1 MVIMK
6 NLFRTV
12 SVIALAGWFLAC
24 SEKKSESCYEIIPA
38 PLEIRENFSGGEF
51 VLDDGVCIV
60 YPGEN
65 EAMRHNALFLADYL
79 KAATGRDYRVETGS
93 RGKKNVTLQLDSS
106 IKNPEGYRVNVS
118 AGGVVIAGASE
129 AGVFYGIQTLRKAIP
144 VKANSVPV
152 LAAVGIEDEPRF
164 GYRGVHLDVC
174 RHFFTVDEVKKFIDM
189 MVLHNMNRLHWHI
202 TDDQGW
208 RIEIKK
214 YPLLTEIGSKR
225 TGTITAPQSG
235 EYDNVPVSGYYTQEE
250 AREIVRYAAE
260 RYITVIPEIDMP
272 GHMQAALASYNDL
285 GCTGGP
291 YEVCRHFGV
300 IKEVMCAGKPQ
311 TLQFAKDV
319 INEIMDIFPSPYI
332 HIGGDECPKER
343 WKECERC
350 QAKIAELG
358 LKDIEGHSKEEQ
370 LQTWFMDEVAKQ
382 IRARGRK
389 MIGWDEILEGT
400 PSKDVTVIGWTSPK
414 ATVRAAKAGHP
425 TVIAPIQH
433 FYFSN
438 VGLNKITGIPS
449 IERVYNLE
457 PYQDGLTP
465 AEQQNVIGA
474 EGCIWTEWV
483 KDAKKMEWELLPR
496 LAALCEVQW
505 TQKEQR
511 NLDSFLQ
518 RMLHIHDIYR
528 LKNLNYKEDI
538 EAAVK
543 KQTAMPTFL

>member
-1 MVIMK
+1 MLKQIITAIFFSVFCLCAQAK
-6 NLFRTV
+6 TV
-12 SVIALAGWFLAC
+12 STANWQVI
-24 SEKKSESCYEIIPA
+24 
-38 PLEIRENFSGGEF
+38 PLPKQVTAVDAQPF
-51 VLDDGVCIV
+51 VLSKKTSIFYTDGDAKQKRNAEFFASYIKELTGIDVALTTRKTDNQIRLAV
-60 YPGEN
+60 ADVDGGS
-65 EAMRHNALFLADYL
+65 EA
-79 KAATGRDYRVETGS
+79 YR
-93 RGKKNVTLQLDSS
+93 L
-106 IKNPEGYRVNVS
+106 NVS
-118 AGGVVIAGASE
+118 KKTVTIDGATH
-129 AGVFYGIQTLRKAIP
+129 AGVFYGMQTVMKSLPI
-144 VKANSVPV
+144 VKGEKQV
-152 LAAVGIEDEPRF
+152 LLPAVEIADAPRF
-164 GYRGVHLDVC
+164 AYRAFMIDCG
-174 RHFFTVDEVKKFIDM
+174 RHFFSVDYLKKLIDIFAM
-189 MVLHNMNRLHWHI
+189 HNINYFHWHL
-202 TDDQGW
+202 TEDQGW

-225 TGTITAPQSG
+225 SGTITAPQSG
-235 EYDNVPVSGYYTQEE
+235 EYDSVPVSGYYTQEE

-311 TLQFAKDV
+311 TLQFAKNV

-425 TVIAPIQH
+425 KVIAPIQH

-543 KQTAMPTFL
+543 K

>member
-1 MVIMK
+1 MVFYIILLLLWARVCYFICMCYFCSYEMVIMK

-214 YPLLTEIGSKR
+214 YPELTTVSSRRTETVIGHN
-225 TGTITAPQSG
+225 SG
-235 EYDNVPVSGYYTQEE
+235 KYDGKPYGGFYTQEQ
-250 AREIVRYAAE
+250 AREIVDYAAK
-260 RYITVIPEIDMP
+260 RYITVIPEVDLP
-272 GHMQAALASYNDL
+272 GHA
-285 GCTGGP
+285 GGIGR
-291 YEVCRHFGV
+291 VSVFGV
-300 IKEVMCAGKPQ
+300 YRR
-311 TLQFAKDV
+311 
-319 INEIMDIFPSPYI
+319 S
-332 HIGGDECPKER
+332 
-343 WKECERC
+343 
-350 QAKIAELG
+350 
-358 LKDIEGHSKEEQ
+358 
-370 LQTWFMDEVAKQ
+370 
-382 IRARGRK
+382 
-389 MIGWDEILEGT
+389 
-400 PSKDVTVIGWTSPK
+400 
-414 ATVRAAKAGHP
+414 VRS
-425 TVIAPIQH
+425 VE
-433 FYFSN
+433 N
-438 VGLNKITGIPS
+438 VGCVRRS
-449 IERVYNLE
+449 
-457 PYQDGLTP
+457 
-465 AEQQNVIGA
+465 
-474 EGCIWTEWV
+474 
-483 KDAKKMEWELLPR
+483 
-496 LAALCEVQW
+496 ALCRER
-505 TQKEQR
+505 QR
-511 NLDSFLQ
+511 VDF
-518 RMLHIHDIYR
+518 YR
-528 LKNLNYKEDI
+528 
-538 EAAVK
+538 
-543 KQTAMPTFL
+543 

>member
-1 MVIMK
+1 MFKQIITAIFFSVFCLCAQAKTASTANWQVIPLPK
-6 NLFRTV
+6 QVTNVDAQPFVLSKKTSIFYTDGDAKQKRNAEFLASYINELTGIDV
-12 SVIALAGWFLAC
+12 ALTTRKADNQIRLALADVPGG
-24 SEKKSESCYEIIPA
+24 SEA
-38 PLEIRENFSGGEF
+38 
-51 VLDDGVCIV
+51 
-60 YPGEN
+60 
-65 EAMRHNALFLADYL
+65 
-79 KAATGRDYRVETGS
+79 YR
-93 RGKKNVTLQLDSS
+93 L
-106 IKNPEGYRVNVS
+106 NVS
-118 AGGVVIAGASE
+118 KKTVAIDCATH
-129 AGVFYGIQTLRKAIP
+129 AGVFYGMQTVMKSLPI
-144 VKANSVPV
+144 VKGEKQV
-152 LAAVGIEDEPRF
+152 LLPAVEIADAPRF
-164 GYRGVHLDVC
+164 AYRAFMIDCG
-174 RHFFTVDEVKKFIDM
+174 RHFFSVDYLKKLIDIFAM
-189 MVLHNMNRLHWHI
+189 HNINYFHWHL
-202 TDDQGW
+202 TEDQGW

-343 WKECERC
+343 WQACERC

-358 LKDIEGHSKEEQ
+358 LKDIDGHSKEEQ
-370 LQTWFMDEVAKQ
+370 LQTWFMDEVAKE

-414 ATVRAAKAGHP
+414 ATVRAAKTGHP

-483 KDAKKMEWELLPR
+483 KDSKKMEWELLPR

-543 KQTAMPTFL
+543 K

>member
-1 MVIMK
+1 MFKQIITVI
-6 NLFRTV
+6 FF
-12 SVIALAGWFLAC
+12 SVFCICAQAKTASTANWQVIPLPKQVTNVDAQPFVLSKKTSIFYTDGDAKQKRNAEFLASYINELTGIDVALTTRKADNQIRLALADVPGG
-24 SEKKSESCYEIIPA
+24 SEA
-38 PLEIRENFSGGEF
+38 
-51 VLDDGVCIV
+51 
-60 YPGEN
+60 
-65 EAMRHNALFLADYL
+65 
-79 KAATGRDYRVETGS
+79 YR
-93 RGKKNVTLQLDSS
+93 L
-106 IKNPEGYRVNVS
+106 NVS
-118 AGGVVIAGASE
+118 KKTVAIDGATH
-129 AGVFYGIQTLRKAIP
+129 AGVFYGMQTVMKSLPI
-144 VKANSVPV
+144 VKGEKQV
-152 LAAVGIEDEPRF
+152 LLPAVEIADAPRF
-164 GYRGVHLDVC
+164 AYRAFMIDCG
-174 RHFFTVDEVKKFIDM
+174 RHFFSVDYLKKLIDIFAM
-189 MVLHNMNRLHWHI
+189 HNINYFHWHL
-202 TDDQGW
+202 TEDQGW

-235 EYDNVPVSGYYTQEE
+235 EYDNVPVAGYYTQEE

-343 WKECERC
+343 WQACERC

-358 LKDIEGHSKEEQ
+358 LKDIDGHSKEEQ
-370 LQTWFMDEVAKQ
+370 LQTWFMDEVAKE

-425 TVIAPIQH
+425 TVIAPIQR

-438 VGLNKITGIPS
+438 VGLNKIIGIPS

-505 TQKEQR
+505 TQKDQR

-543 KQTAMPTFL
+543 K

>member
-1 MVIMK
+1 MFKQIITAIFFSVFCLCAQAKTASTANWQVIPLPK
-6 NLFRTV
+6 QVTNVDAQPFVLSKKTSIFYTDGD
-12 SVIALAGWFLAC
+12 AKQKCNAEFLASYIKELTGIDVALTTSKADNQIRLALTDVPGG
-24 SEKKSESCYEIIPA
+24 SEA
-38 PLEIRENFSGGEF
+38 
-51 VLDDGVCIV
+51 
-60 YPGEN
+60 
-65 EAMRHNALFLADYL
+65 
-79 KAATGRDYRVETGS
+79 YR
-93 RGKKNVTLQLDSS
+93 L
-106 IKNPEGYRVNVS
+106 NVS
-118 AGGVVIAGASE
+118 KKTVTIDGATH
-129 AGVFYGIQTLRKAIP
+129 AGVFYGMQTVMKSLPI
-144 VKANSVPV
+144 VKGEKQV
-152 LAAVGIEDEPRF
+152 LLPAVEIADAPRF
-164 GYRGVHLDVC
+164 AYRAFMIDCG
-174 RHFFTVDEVKKFIDM
+174 RHFFSVDYLKKLIDIFAM
-189 MVLHNMNRLHWHI
+189 HNINYFHWHL
-202 TDDQGW
+202 TEDQGW

-343 WKECERC
+343 WQACERC

-358 LKDIEGHSKEEQ
+358 LKDIDGHSKEEQ
-370 LQTWFMDEVAKQ
+370 LQTWFMDEVAKE

-414 ATVRAAKAGHP
+414 ATVRATKAGHP

-483 KDAKKMEWELLPR
+483 KDSKKMEWELLPR

-505 TQKEQR
+505 TQKDQR

-543 KQTAMPTFL
+543 K

>member
-1 MVIMK
+1 MFKQIITAIFFSVFCLCAQAKTASTANWQVIPLPK
-6 NLFRTV
+6 QVTAVDAQPFVLSKKTSIFYTDGDAKQKRNAEFLASYINELTGINVALTTRKTDNQ
-12 SVIALAGWFLAC
+12 IRLALADVPGG
-24 SEKKSESCYEIIPA
+24 SEA
-38 PLEIRENFSGGEF
+38 
-51 VLDDGVCIV
+51 
-60 YPGEN
+60 
-65 EAMRHNALFLADYL
+65 
-79 KAATGRDYRVETGS
+79 YR
-93 RGKKNVTLQLDSS
+93 L
-106 IKNPEGYRVNVS
+106 NVS
-118 AGGVVIAGASE
+118 KKTVAIDGATH
-129 AGVFYGIQTLRKAIP
+129 AGVFYGMQTVMKSLPI
-144 VKANSVPV
+144 VKGEKQV
-152 LAAVGIEDEPRF
+152 LLPAVEIADAPRF
-164 GYRGVHLDVC
+164 AYRAFMIDCG
-174 RHFFTVDEVKKFIDM
+174 RHFFSVDYLKKLIDIFAM
-189 MVLHNMNRLHWHI
+189 HNINYFHWHL
-202 TDDQGW
+202 TEDQGW

-214 YPLLTEIGSKR
+214 YPLLTQIGSKR

-235 EYDNVPVSGYYTQEE
+235 EYDNVPVAGYYTQEE

-343 WKECERC
+343 WQACERC

-358 LKDIEGHSKEEQ
+358 LKDIDGHSKEEQ
-370 LQTWFMDEVAKQ
+370 LQTWFMDEVAKE

-414 ATVRAAKAGHP
+414 ATVRAAKTGHP

-483 KDAKKMEWELLPR
+483 KDSKKMEWELLPR

-543 KQTAMPTFL
+543 K

>member
-1 MVIMK
+1 MFKQIITAIFFSVFCLCAQAKTASTANWQVIPLPK
-6 NLFRTV
+6 QVTNVDAQPFVLSKKTSIFYTDGD
-12 SVIALAGWFLAC
+12 AKQKCNAEFLASYIKELTGIDVVLTTSKADNQIRLALTDVPGG
-24 SEKKSESCYEIIPA
+24 SEA
-38 PLEIRENFSGGEF
+38 
-51 VLDDGVCIV
+51 
-60 YPGEN
+60 
-65 EAMRHNALFLADYL
+65 
-79 KAATGRDYRVETGS
+79 YR
-93 RGKKNVTLQLDSS
+93 L
-106 IKNPEGYRVNVS
+106 NVS
-118 AGGVVIAGASE
+118 KKTVTIDGATH
-129 AGVFYGIQTLRKAIP
+129 AGVFYGMQTVMKSLPI
-144 VKANSVPV
+144 VKGEKQV
-152 LAAVGIEDEPRF
+152 LLPAVEIADAPRF
-164 GYRGVHLDVC
+164 AYRAFMIDCG
-174 RHFFTVDEVKKFIDM
+174 RHFFSVDYLKKLIDIFAM
-189 MVLHNMNRLHWHI
+189 HNINYFHWHL
-202 TDDQGW
+202 TEDQGW

-343 WKECERC
+343 WQACERC

-358 LKDIEGHSKEEQ
+358 LKDIDGHSKEEQ
-370 LQTWFMDEVAKQ
+370 LQTWFMDEVAKE

-414 ATVRAAKAGHP
+414 ATVRATKAGHP

-483 KDAKKMEWELLPR
+483 KDSKKMEWELLPR

-505 TQKEQR
+505 TQKDQR

-543 KQTAMPTFL
+543 K

>member
-1 MVIMK
+1 MFKQIITAIFFSVFCLCAQAKTLSTANWQVIPLPK
-6 NLFRTV
+6 QVTAVDAQPFVLSKKTSIFYTDGDAKQKRN
-12 SVIALAGWFLAC
+12 AEFLA
-24 SEKKSESCYEIIPA
+24 SYIKELTGIDVALTTRKA
-38 PLEIRENFSGGEF
+38 DNQIRLAVADVDGGK
-51 VLDDGVCIV
+51 
-60 YPGEN
+60 
-65 EAMRHNALFLADYL
+65 EA
-79 KAATGRDYRVETGS
+79 YR
-93 RGKKNVTLQLDSS
+93 L
-106 IKNPEGYRVNVS
+106 NVS
-118 AGGVVIAGASE
+118 KKTVTIDGATH
-129 AGVFYGIQTLRKAIP
+129 AGVFYGMQTVMKSLPI
-144 VKANSVPV
+144 VKGEKQV
-152 LAAVGIEDEPRF
+152 LLPAVEIADAPRF
-164 GYRGVHLDVC
+164 AYRAFMIDCG
-174 RHFFTVDEVKKFIDM
+174 RHFFSVDYLKKLIDIFAM
-189 MVLHNMNRLHWHI
+189 HNINYFHWHL
-202 TDDQGW
+202 TEDQGW

-235 EYDNVPVSGYYTQEE
+235 EYDSMPVSGYYTQEE

-414 ATVRAAKAGHP
+414 ATVRVAKAGHP

-528 LKNLNYKEDI
+528 LKNLNYKDDI

-543 KQTAMPTFL
+543 K